1 MKTKLLLGFL
11 LAFAVTACSAAIQ
24 GVKVKKG
31 EKTYELEKGNLDLGK
46 KKTSGPNS

>member
-11 LAFAVTACSAAIQ
+11 LAFALAACSAAVQ

-31 EKTYELEKGNLDLGK
+31 EKTYELEKGSLDLGK
-46 KKTSGPNS
+46 KKAPEPNS